1 MAERPAVMPPPP
13 PGFVLDSD
21 VPPPPPG
28 FTLDAPAKPRSRLGR
43 TSDAVAEAGLS
54 LASGAIGSIPAGL
67 AGIAGTVLPGPEG
80 QGADFVRKVQEAT
93 TYQPRTPLGRK
104 MVEVA
109 TYPFEKLAEG
119 ADIVGG
125 KVTDVTGSPAAGAT
139 VNTAIQAAPA
149 LLGKIVSPRVRRAA
163 ILEQARLD
171 TLEKLNLPK
180 DTAIFS
186 AKEAGYVLPPAEA
199 NPSLLNRVLEGFSGQ
214 AKVQQLASAKNQP
227 ITNKIVR
234 KGLGIAED
242 VPISV
247 DVLETVRRNAGKSG
261 YEPVRKGG
269 QVTADAAYTAE
280 LDSIAA
286 KYTGAEKDFP
296 KMTQDDVRAAVDSA
310 RVAAFDSG
318 SGLDAIRIQ
327 RQRADKAFRQGDTEL
342 GKAHK
347 EVASAIEGQIER
359 HLQQA
364 GPTKTL
370 ADFKQAREVI
380 ARSYDVQKALK
391 VNDVDA
397 RILAEQLRKG
407 RPIGGE
413 LKAAA
418 EFGGRFKGA
427 AQTGAANAYTPGFLD
442 FAMGGGY
449 GLGALFHSP
458 ELGSAALGGAA
469 VAAVR
474 PAIRGMITS
483 KPYQR
488 VGVNPQSYDIGL
500 NKALAEALTTDPALA
515 AELGVQESQGG
526 RRGR

>member
-1 MAERPAVMPPPP
+1 MPPPP
-13 PGFVLDSD
+13 PGFVLDSA
-21 VPPPPPG
+21 VPPPPSG
-28 FTLDAPAKPRSRLGR
+28 FTLDAPAKPRSLLRRAADIPFAG
-43 TSDAVAEAGLS
+43 AEAGLS
-54 LASGAIGSIPAGL
+54 LATGAVGSSIAGL
-67 AGIAGTVLPGPEG
+67 AGLAGSVLPGPEG
-80 QGADFVRKVQEAT
+80 QGAEFVRKVQEAT
-93 TYQPRTPLGRK
+93 TYQPRTTLGRK
-104 MVEVA
+104 EMEIA
-109 TYPFEKLAEG
+109 TYLPEQLAKG
-119 ADIVGG
+119 ADWAGG
-125 KVTDVTGSPAAGAT
+125 KVTDITGSPLAGT
-139 VNTAIQAAPA
+139 VVNTALQAAPQI
-149 LLGKIVSPRVRRAA
+149 LGKIMSPKLRRAA
-163 ILEQARLD
+163 MLEQARLD

-180 DTAIFS
+180 DTAIQS

-199 NPSLLNRVLEGFSGQ
+199 NPTLLNRILEGFSGQ

-261 YEPVRKGG
+261 YEPVRKSGR
-269 QVTADAAYTAE
+269 VTADQAYTSE
-280 LDSIAA
+280 LDAIAA

-310 RVAAFDSG
+310 RVSEFDSG

-327 RQRADKAFRQGDTEL
+327 RQKADKAFRQGDTEL

-347 EVASAIEGQIER
+347 DVAAAIEAQLER
-359 HLQQA
+359 HLQGS
-364 GPTKTL
+364 GPTKML
-370 ADFKQAREVI
+370 DDFRQARTVI

-391 VNDVDA
+391 GNDVDA
-397 RILAEQLRKG
+397 RVLAAQLRKG

-418 EFGGRFKGA
+418 EFGERFKGA
-427 AQTGAANAYTPGFLD
+427 AQTGATNAYTPGFLD

-449 GLGALFHSP
+449 AGLTSLMHSP
-458 ELGSAALGGAA
+458 ELATAGAA
-469 VAAVR
+469 AAVGAATR
-474 PAIRGMITS
+474 PAIRGLITS

-488 VGVNPQSYDIGL
+488 MAVNPQSYDIGL
-500 NKALAEALTTDPALA
+500 NKALAEALSTDPALA